1 MLNPE
6 LFIDEAHEQRLR
18 LLAERVTEQLRIAG
32 FAVPDDPTE
41 AGGAEVEV
49 KKMAYAPGVFLHW
62 YVHPSWPQ
70 RLIEPTVDGEAD
82 HADAQRYGEV
92 KGAMEEALVKVVRAM
107 GFTAHHHE
115 YPDWSGWEVRD
126 PAEEQETP

>member
-18 LLAERVTEQLRIAG
+18 LLAERVADQVRLAG
-32 FAVPDDPTE
+32 F
-41 AGGAEVEV
+41 
-49 KKMAYAPGVFLHW
+49 AYAPGVFLHW

-70 RLIEPTVDGEAD
+70 RLIEPTVDF
-82 HADAQRYGEV
+82 ADAQRFGEV
-92 KGAMEEALVKVVRAM
+92 KDAMEEALVKVVRAL
-107 GFTAHHHE
+107 GFTTHHHE

-126 PAEEQETP
+126 PAEEQETS